1 MERTPVPDIRSRIIE
16 HIRVPASLLVPHPKN
31 TRGEND
37 PFQVSETTASLEGIG
52 QVAELVTRRLPDG
65 NYQLIDGHLRAGIA
79 GDRLVDIGVTDL
91 DDNETDKTIIALNRL
106 AELRN
111 TEPNLLAAL
120 LKDVEATTGL
130 EGTGYDEKALAAL
143 LAEVSDNGKEPLE
156 DPGPQEPPKEPVTR
170 PGDVWLMRSAKG
182 MEHRL
187 VCGDCREVGSWEA
200 ILGDRKA
207 NVVFTSPPYAEQR
220 KEQYGGVPASQYVEW
235 FRDVANAVWAFLAE
249 DGSFFVNLKA
259 HCEDGERE
267 TYDKRLVLAM
277 REWGWRFVDELVWDN
292 MKAFPGV
299 FGPRFKNQFEP
310 VFHFAT
316 RPEVKFRP
324 DAVSEEK
331 DTRLVYEPHTGINPN
346 TGNISAGGNLETG
359 LVRPS
364 NVIRVACGQ
373 GSVDHP
379 AAFPVP
385 LVERFVSGFADPGDL
400 VADCFL
406 GSGTLIIAAEQTGR
420 VGAGIEAMP
429 AYCDV
434 AVLRW
439 QRACGLRAILES
451 TGEEF
456 PLFEEV
462 PSRA

>member
-1 MERTPVPDIRSRIIE
+1 MERAPDLDIRSRIRE

-79 GDRLVDIGVTDL
+79 GERLVDVGVTDL

-120 LKDVEATTGL
+120 LKDVEASTGL

-156 DPGPQEPPKEPVTR
+156 DPGPQEPPKEPVTK

-187 VCGDCREVGSWEA
+187 VCGDCCDEAAWSAVLGREKANLLLTDPPYNVGLEGYGEHFDDARKAEEYAAWTKDWFALAQALTERQIVTPGGDANEALWCRLFDPYHIAPWTKTNAMTNGKVSRFWCAEPIFWYGSSWKRTRANDVFDFPVGQQAEVG
-200 ILGDRKA
+200 
-207 NVVFTSPPYAEQR
+207 
-220 KEQYGGVPASQYVEW
+220 
-235 FRDVANAVWAFLAE
+235 
-249 DGSFFVNLKA
+249 
-259 HCEDGERE
+259 
-267 TYDKRLVLAM
+267 
-277 REWGWRFVDELVWDN
+277 
-292 MKAFPGV
+292 
-299 FGPRFKNQFEP
+299 
-310 VFHFAT
+310 
-316 RPEVKFRP
+316 
-324 DAVSEEK
+324 
-331 DTRLVYEPHTGINPN
+331 
-346 TGNISAGGNLETG
+346 
-359 LVRPS
+359 
-364 NVIRVACGQ
+364 
-373 GSVDHP
+373 DHP
-379 AAFPVP
+379 CPKPLALWAD
-385 LVERFVSGFADPGDL
+385 LVENYSEPGDL
-400 VADCFL
+400 VADCFC
-406 GSGTLIIAAEQTGR
+406 GSGTTVVACEHLGR
-420 VGAGIEAMP
+420 QARCIELSP
-429 AYCDV
+429 AFVDV

-439 QRACGLRAILES
+439 QKATGLRAILES
-451 TGEEF
+451 TGQEF